1 MVSKTIEVETPSTVG
16 SVFIIVKNFLYI
28 LVEQWKND
36 VWNDANW
43 NVERWECGTSNIAA
57 ILFMDNGATISDLWI
72 FFNLFGYLRHISH
85 RRSLWNVV
93 RRNTSRVYYGFG
105 L

>member
-36 VWNDANW
+36 VWNDGKKL
-43 NVERWECGTSNIAA
+43 ECGT
-57 ILFMDNGATISDLWI
+57 MGM
-72 FFNLFGYLRHISH
+72 
-85 RRSLWNVV
+85 WN
-93 RRNTSRVYYGFG
+93 
-105 L
+105 